1 MSMIKYV
8 MVAAYCHK
16 AKLGPE
22 ISNYMLDHS
31 LKPSGIFYHLWGIY
45 GVTLITERFVQLG
58 AWKDGMFELPCS
70 KVCLP

>member
-1 MSMIKYV
+1 

-22 ISNYMLDHS
+22 ISNCMLDHS
-31 LKPSGIFYHLWGIY
+31 LEPSGIFCNLWGIY
-45 GVTLITERFVQLG
+45 RFILITERFVQLG
-58 AWKDGMFELPCS
+58 AWKGGMFELLCS